1 MDQNYNEIYAI
12 SQVYYIINKLDDEM
26 KKKIPEELYEFFMEN
41 SDYEILK
48 DLEITND
55 NIENIT
61 NEAKMLLKIIDIYI
75 N

>member
-12 SQVYYIINKLDDEM
+12 SEVYYIINKLDKEVRN
-26 KKKIPEELYEFFMEN
+26 KIPNEIYEFFMEN

-48 DLEITND
+48 DLDITND

-61 NEAKMLLKIIDIYI
+61 NEAKVLLKLIDIYI

>member
-12 SQVYYIINKLDDEM
+12 SEVYYIINKLDEEIRN
-26 KKKIPEELYEFFMEN
+26 KIPNEIYEFFMVN

-48 DLEITND
+48 DLDITND

-61 NEAKMLLKIIDIYI
+61 NEAKVLLKLIDIYI

>member
-12 SQVYYIINKLDDEM
+12 SEVYYIINKLDEEIRN
-26 KKKIPEELYEFFMEN
+26 KIPNEIYEFFMVN
-41 SDYEILK
+41 SDYKILK
-48 DLEITND
+48 DLDITND

-61 NEAKMLLKIIDIYI
+61 NEAKVLLKLIDIYI

>member
-12 SQVYYIINKLDDEM
+12 SEVYYIINKLDKEVRN
-26 KKKIPEELYEFFMEN
+26 KIPNEIYEFFMVN

-48 DLEITND
+48 DLDITND

-61 NEAKMLLKIIDIYI
+61 HEAKVLLKLIDIYI

>member
-12 SQVYYIINKLDDEM
+12 SQVYYIINKLDKES
-26 KKKIPEELYEFFMEN
+26 KNKIPKEIYEFFMEN

-48 DLEITND
+48 DLDITND

-61 NEAKMLLKIIDIYI
+61 TEAKMLLKVIDIYI

>member
-12 SQVYYIINKLDDEM
+12 SEVYYIINKLDEEER
-26 KKKIPEELYEFFMEN
+26 KKIPNEIYEFFMEN

-48 DLEITND
+48 NLNITKD

-61 NEAKMLLKIIDIYI
+61 NEAKVLLKLIDIYI